1 MLPFRLTFEPGA
13 VARVQ
18 VHDPASPERRATAAR
33 FEVGDLDAEAVE
45 PPLRHIEDTEARRTG
60 KAFGDPQVLGA
71 EEPEASTVRALLEDK
86 IDVRVGPRVGV
97 SMVARADDVV
107 FPGAFDDGMVRVA
120 VIRHEE

>member
-1 MLPFRLTFEPGA
+1 MLLFRMTFESGA

-18 VHDPASPERRATAAR
+18 VHDLARPEHRTTAAC
-33 FEVGDLDAEAVE
+33 FEVGDPDAEAVE
-45 PPLRHIEDTEARRTG
+45 PPLRHVEDTEARRTG
-60 KAFGDPQVLGA
+60 KAFGDPQVLGT

-97 SMVARADDVV
+97 SMVAQADHVV

-120 VIRHEE
+120 VIGHEG